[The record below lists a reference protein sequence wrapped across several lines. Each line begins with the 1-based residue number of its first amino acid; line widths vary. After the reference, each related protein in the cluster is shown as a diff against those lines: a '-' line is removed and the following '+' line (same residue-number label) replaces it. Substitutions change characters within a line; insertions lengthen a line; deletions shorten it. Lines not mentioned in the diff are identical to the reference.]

1 MKKIEYLY
9 NTRDITIMDNP
20 EPKVKR
26 NKKSDKQKK
35 TFEKNGTFTQKHIRL
50 AEAVKTLQSKKSPK
64 GN

>member
-1 MKKIEYLY
+1 MY
-9 NTRDITIMDNP
+9 NIRDIITMDNP

-50 AEAVKTLQSKKSPK
+50 AEAMKTQQSKKSPK